1 MTDLLLALDLGTT
14 TLAGRLLSADGT
26 VVAEGRL
33 DNPQAALGRD
43 VITRLEAA
51 RDGATAQLQDL
62 LVQGIK
68 ELAESLLSQA
78 GAPPAVLA
86 RIALAANPA
95 ITYLLLQL
103 PVDEILFPPH
113 RPSHPQ
119 GTTIDSKEIGLPWSV
134 PCFIFPLVSGFV
146 GGDLVAVLLS
156 RGAAEPGSLVLDI
169 GTNGEMA
176 LLTAT
181 GWLATSVAAGP
192 AFEGQEIACGMA
204 AAPGAITQ
212 VMVEND
218 SLRYKTIGNMPPQG
232 ICGSGLVEAVAVAR
246 QHGLIDSHGR
256 IVSPDEVPGNLS
268 RYLVETEGGMAL
280 RIYRDASVDLMISQQ
295 DVRALQL
302 AKGAIHAG
310 LVCLLQRVGRTVEA
324 VRELLITGT
333 FGFSLRREA
342 LKSIA
347 LVPPDMVE
355 KVFFNPGGVLDGVSC
370 FLHDPAGTEQ
380 VAALA
385 GRIKAYP
392 LSGTPAFEKAFL
404 KFMDF

>member
-14 TLAGRLLSADGT
+14 TLAGRLLSAEGALL
-26 VVAEGRL
+26 AEGRL
-33 DNPQAALGRD
+33 DNPQATLGRD
-43 VITRLEAA
+43 VISRLEAA
-51 RDGATAQLQDL
+51 RTGSAAQLQTL
-62 LVQGIK
+62 LVQGMRT
-68 ELAESLLSQA
+68 LAENLLSQA
-78 GAPPAVLA
+78 GATPGHLQ

-95 ITYLLLQL
+95 ITYLLRRL

-113 RPSHPQ
+113 RPRHPQ
-119 GTTIDSKEIGLPWSV
+119 GQFVDGLELGLPWAV

-156 RGAAEPGSLVLDI
+156 RGSAEPGSLVLDI

-176 LLTAT
+176 LLTES

-204 AAPGAITQ
+204 AAAGAITQ

-218 SLRYKTIGNMPPQG
+218 SLRYRTIGDGLPKG
-232 ICGSGLVEAVAVAR
+232 VCGSGLVEAVATAR
-246 QHGLIDSHGR
+246 RHGLIDQQGR

-268 RYLVETEGGMAL
+268 RYLTETPDGMAL
-280 RIYRDASVDLMISQQ
+280 RIYRDARVDLRISQQ

-310 LVCLLQRVGRTVEA
+310 LLCLLQRVGMSA
-324 VRELLITGT
+324 HQVRELLITGS
-333 FGFSLRREA
+333 FGFSLRPEA

-355 KVFFNPGGVLDGVSC
+355 KVFFIPAGVLDGVSS
-370 FLHDPAGTEQ
+370 FLCASDGAER
-380 VAALA
+380 VAALTR
-385 GRIKAYP
+385 RIKAYP
-392 LSGTPAFEKAFL
+392 LSGTPAFERAFL
-404 KFMDF
+404 KTMDF